1 MSDKTPLATT
11 LKGLDAGIL
20 EAEALREDR
29 VRNYAVKFS
38 DGYRCTKDGCP
49 ADAGLLVCEV
59 GGGELTS
66 RCRLH
71 VQGRVMPGQ
80 WDGRSAA

>member
-11 LKGLDAGIL
+11 LKGLNAGVL

-29 VRNYAVKFS
+29 VRNYAVKFA

-49 ADAGLLVCEV
+49 ADTGLLVCDV
-59 GGGELTS
+59 GGGELTT
-66 RCRLH
+66 RCRQH
-71 VQGRVMPGQ
+71 VQGTVTPGQ
-80 WDGRSAA
+80 WIGRVAA